1 MFSTLIIVLP
11 IFALAGFL
19 LIEFGAVNLVP
30 VLFSLAVAAPPTTG
44 FAGILAGPTWAVP
57 RPISRSTKSIPGVV
71 DTVTAGLES
80 RVCAFSITPAAP
92 SPGDGTKHKGEQDV

>member
-19 LIEFGAVNLVP
+19 LIDFGAVNLVP
-30 VLFSLAVAAPPTTG
+30 VLFSLAVAAQTTTG
-44 FAGILAGPTWAVP
+44 FCRHPGWPTWAVP

-71 DTVTAGLES
+71 DTVTARIGKPGL
-80 RVCAFSITPAAP
+80 RFLDYTGRAGAW
-92 SPGDGTKHKGEQDV
+92 